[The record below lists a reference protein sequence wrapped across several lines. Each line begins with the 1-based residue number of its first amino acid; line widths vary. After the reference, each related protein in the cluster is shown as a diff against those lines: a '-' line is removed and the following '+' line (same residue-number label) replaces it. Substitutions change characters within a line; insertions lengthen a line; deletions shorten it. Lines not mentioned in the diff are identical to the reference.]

1 MDKAIIIEEWSLLT
15 ICFWCFDLWGLADPG
30 ETAPHRIS
38 HFLEIVKDLPGRVPS
53 YVITDPEPT
62 PQWPV
67 FFELSQGSH
76 TQSHCLPALI
86 PPGPCTGHPGAGPVL
101 QTPLK
106 LFTLANPVLPVPS
119 CRNNSKGSCA
129 HFLWCS
135 LPRGWP
141 RTSPCGPSW
150 RGMPL
155 LWGTVNNK
163 LFSVSGF
170 SWLAGFTIYES

>member
-1 MDKAIIIEEWSLLT
+1 MLWPLGSCWPWRDCPSQDQPFPRDSKRPPWEGAFLCNNRPRAHTPMACFFLSSHRAHTLRATVYLPWSPQ
-15 ICFWCFDLWGLADPG
+15 GPG
-30 ETAPHRIS
+30 
-38 HFLEIVKDLPGRVPS
+38 
-53 YVITDPEPT
+53 
-62 PQWPV
+62 
-67 FFELSQGSH
+67 
-76 TQSHCLPALI
+76 
-86 PPGPCTGHPGAGPVL
+86 TGHPGAGPVL

-170 SWLAGFTIYES
+170 SWLAGSTIYES

>member
-1 MDKAIIIEEWSLLT
+1 MDKAIIIEERSLLT

-30 ETAPHRIS
+30 EIAPHRIS

-86 PPGPCTGHPGAGPVL
+86 PPRSRYWT
-101 QTPLK
+101 
-106 LFTLANPVLPVPS
+106 
-119 CRNNSKGSCA
+119 
-129 HFLWCS
+129 
-135 LPRGWP
+135 PRGRPCASDPTEIIHISQPRLACSFLQKQQQRLLCPFPVVLSASWMTQDFPVWP
-141 RTSPCGPSW
+141 LVAWHASPLGNC
-150 RGMPL
+150 
-155 LWGTVNNK
+155 
-163 LFSVSGF
+163 
-170 SWLAGFTIYES
+170 E